1 MRQLS
6 DSELENIS
14 GGGKKTF
21 VICSIGIFSIGL
33 LLKFTYDVRSKLKKL
48 ATSDSECF
56 KYGFKRGVTG
66 LVENVEEWTG
76 LKISK
81 SRNIYDRA
89 VDHAVD
95 SIIDYAV
102 HEYEKDKESNFLLWL
117 IYYVCM

>member
-33 LLKFTYDVRSKLKKL
+33 LLKFSYDVYCEIEKIEKIESPWGGMSYLCGR
-48 ATSDSECF
+48 
-56 KYGFKRGVTG
+56 GKRELGY
-66 LVENVEEWTG
+66 
-76 LKISK
+76 K

-89 VDHAVD
+89 VDYAVD
-95 SIIDYAV
+95 SIVDYA
-102 HEYEKDKESNFLLWL
+102 YQKNKESKK
-117 IYYVCM
+117 